1 LPEECALA
9 RLGRHNAVLV
19 AVGILA
25 HIQPRPAQHDGALG
39 HDHPAREDAGLLEFI
54 VAQRIGLDV
63 HGFVAVG
70 LFGLAH
76 ARGAGKGGQQQDR
89 EEAFF
94 HEARIL
100 HSL

>member
-1 LPEECALA
+1 
-9 RLGRHNAVLV
+9 
-19 AVGILA
+19 
-25 HIQPRPAQHDGALG
+25 
-39 HDHPAREDAGLLEFI
+39 LLEFI